1 MAIEKSYHQTQMLN
15 KLFLIFFLISFN
27 VFTCAELNNLNIY
40 SQDTKTISLNY
51 IQSFEGINRPN
62 VVGEVYFEKP
72 NLFKIKTTKPSKT
85 ELIVNNQD
93 VYRTDYDLNET
104 IKYKL
109 ANIESQIP
117 ALLLLKSK
125 KKVCSFL
132 NNSESSEFVSDL
144 NIISDSGSLK
154 IISYKD
160 QFGTN
165 TQIDFI
171 NIKLND
177 ELDKKIFDYN
187 KETIL
192 VILN

>member
-1 MAIEKSYHQTQMLN
+1 MLN
-15 KLFLIFFLISFN
+15 KLFLIFLFISLN
-27 VFTCAELNNLNIY
+27 ISTCVELNNLDIY

-51 IQSFEGINRPN
+51 IQSYEGINKSN
-62 VVGEVYFEKP
+62 VEGQVYFEKP
-72 NLFKIKTTKPSKT
+72 NLFKITTTNPSKT

-93 VYRTDYDLNET
+93 VYRTDYDLDET

-109 ANIESQIP
+109 VNIESQIP

-125 KKVCSFL
+125 KKVCNFL
-132 NNSESSEFVSDL
+132 NNSEASEFMSDL
-144 NIISDSGSLK
+144 NIVSDNGSLDV
-154 IISYKD
+154 ISYKD
-160 QFGTN
+160 QFGTD
-165 TQIDFI
+165 TQISFV

>member
-1 MAIEKSYHQTQMLN
+1 MLN
-15 KLFLIFFLISFN
+15 KLILVFLITSFK

-40 SQDTKTISLNY
+40 SQDTRSISLTY
-51 IQSFEGINRPN
+51 IQSYREINKSNVEGQ
-62 VVGEVYFEKP
+62 VYFEKP
-72 NLFKIKTTKPSKT
+72 NLFKIKTSKPSKT

-93 VYRTDYDLNET
+93 AYRTDYDLNET

-125 KKVCSFL
+125 KKVCRFL
-132 NNSESSEFVSDL
+132 NNSESSDFISNL
-144 NIISDSGSLK
+144 KIISDNGSLK

-187 KETIL
+187 KETTL

>member
-1 MAIEKSYHQTQMLN
+1 MVIEKSYHQTQMLN

-27 VFTCAELNNLNIY
+27 VFTCAELNNLSIY
-40 SQDTKTISLNY
+40 SQDTRTISLNY
-51 IQSFEGINRPN
+51 IQSFEGINRSN
-62 VVGEVYFEKP
+62 VEGQVYFEKP

-125 KKVCSFL
+125 KKACSFL

-144 NIISDSGSLK
+144 NIISNNGSLK
-154 IISYKD
+154 IIAYKD
-160 QFGTN
+160 QFGTD
-165 TQIDFI
+165 TQIDFT

>member
-1 MAIEKSYHQTQMLN
+1 MLN

-40 SQDTKTISLNY
+40 SQDTRTISLNY

-109 ANIESQIP
+109 VNIESQIP

-125 KKVCSFL
+125 KKACSFL
-132 NNSESSEFVSDL
+132 NNFESSEFVSDL
-144 NIISDSGSLK
+144 NIISGNGSLK
-154 IISYKD
+154 IFSYKD
-160 QFGTN
+160 QFGTD

-192 VILN
+192 VILD

>member
-1 MAIEKSYHQTQMLN
+1 MFISLN
-15 KLFLIFFLISFN
+15 IY
-27 VFTCAELNNLNIY
+27 TCVELDNLNIY
-40 SQDTKTISLNY
+40 SQDTKTISLKY
-51 IQSFEGINRPN
+51 IQSYQGIKKSNVEGQ
-62 VVGEVYFEKP
+62 VYFEKP
-72 NLFKIKTTKPSKT
+72 NLFKIITTNSSKT

-109 ANIESQIP
+109 ENIESQIP

-125 KKVCSFL
+125 RKVCNFL
-132 NNSESSEFVSDL
+132 NNSESSEFISDL
-144 NIISDSGSLK
+144 NIISDNGSLK

-160 QFGTN
+160 QFGTD
-165 TQIDFI
+165 TQISFV

-192 VILN
+192 VILNWHAGY

>member
-1 MAIEKSYHQTQMLN
+1 MLN
-15 KLFLIFFLISFN
+15 KLFLIFLFISFN
-27 VFTCAELNNLNIY
+27 VFTCVELNNLSIY
-40 SQDTKTISLNY
+40 NQDTKTITLNY
-51 IQSFEGINRPN
+51 IQSFEGLTKAN
-62 VVGEVYFEKP
+62 VEGQVYFEKP
-72 NLFKIKTTKPSKT
+72 NLFKIKTTKPSNT

-117 ALLLLKSK
+117 ALLLLRSK
-125 KKVCSFL
+125 KKVCNFF
-132 NNSESSEFVSDL
+132 NNSESSEFISDL
-144 NIISDSGSLK
+144 KIISENGSLK

-160 QFGTN
+160 QFGTD

>member
-1 MAIEKSYHQTQMLN
+1 MLN
-15 KLFLIFFLISFN
+15 KFFLILSFISFN

-40 SQDTKTISLNY
+40 SKDTKTISLKY
-51 IQSFEGINRPN
+51 IQSYEGINKSN
-62 VVGEVYFEKP
+62 IQGQVYFEKP
-72 NLFKIKTTKPSKT
+72 NLFKIETIKPSKT

-125 KKVCSFL
+125 KKICSFL
-132 NNSESSEFVSDL
+132 NNSKSSEFISDL
-144 NIISDSGSLK
+144 NIISDNGSLK

-160 QFGTN
+160 QFGTD

-177 ELDKKIFDYN
+177 ELDKKIFNYN

>member
-1 MAIEKSYHQTQMLN
+1 MLN
-15 KLFLIFFLISFN
+15 KLILIFLITSLK
-27 VFTCAELNNLNIY
+27 VFTCSELNNLNIY
-40 SQDTKTISLNY
+40 SQDTRTISLNY
-51 IQSFEGINRPN
+51 IQSYGGINKSN
-62 VVGEVYFEKP
+62 VEGQVYFEKP
-72 NLFKIKTTKPSKT
+72 NLFKIKTSKPFKT

-93 VYRTDYDLNET
+93 AYRTDYDLNET

-125 KKVCSFL
+125 KKVCRFL
-132 NNSESSEFVSDL
+132 NNSESSDFISNL
-144 NIISDSGSLK
+144 KIISDNGSLK
-154 IISYKD
+154 IILYKD
-160 QFGTN
+160 QFGAD

>member
-1 MAIEKSYHQTQMLN
+1 M
-15 KLFLIFFLISFN
+15 
-27 VFTCAELNNLNIY
+27 
-40 SQDTKTISLNY
+40 
-51 IQSFEGINRPN
+51 
-62 VVGEVYFEKP
+62 
-72 NLFKIKTTKPSKT
+72 
-85 ELIVNNQD
+85 
-93 VYRTDYDLNET
+93 
-104 IKYKL
+104 
-109 ANIESQIP
+109 
-117 ALLLLKSK
+117 
-125 KKVCSFL
+125 
-132 NNSESSEFVSDL
+132 NNSESSDFISNL
-144 NIISDSGSLK
+144 KIISDNGSLK

>member
-1 MAIEKSYHQTQMLN
+1 MLN
-15 KLFLIFFLISFN
+15 KLLLIFFSISFN
-27 VFTCAELNNLNIY
+27 IFTCAELNNLNIY
-40 SQDTKTISLNY
+40 SQDTRTISLNY
-51 IQSFEGINRPN
+51 IQSYEGINRSN
-62 VVGEVYFEKP
+62 VEGQVYFEKP

-125 KKVCSFL
+125 KKACSFL

-144 NIISDSGSLK
+144 NIISNNGSLK
-154 IISYKD
+154 IIAYKD
-160 QFGTN
+160 QFGTD

>member
-1 MAIEKSYHQTQMLN
+1 MLN
-15 KLFLIFFLISFN
+15 KLFLIFLFISFN
-27 VFTCAELNNLNIY
+27 IYTCEELDNLNIY
-40 SQDTKTISLNY
+40 SQDTKTISLEY
-51 IQSFEGINRPN
+51 IQSFKGINKTN
-62 VVGEVYFEKP
+62 VEGQVYFEKP
-72 NLFKIKTTKPSKT
+72 NNFKIKTTKPSKT
-85 ELIVNNQD
+85 ELVVNNED

-109 ANIESQIP
+109 ANVESQIP

-125 KKVCSFL
+125 NKVCNFL
-132 NNSESSEFVSDL
+132 KNSESSEFVSDL
-144 NIISDSGSLK
+144 DIIIDNGSLK

>member
-1 MAIEKSYHQTQMLN
+1 MLN
-15 KLFLIFFLISFN
+15 KLLLIFLITSFK

-40 SQDTKTISLNY
+40 SQDTRTISLNY
-51 IQSFEGINRPN
+51 IQSYGGMNKSNVEGQ
-62 VVGEVYFEKP
+62 VYFKKP
-72 NLFKIKTTKPSKT
+72 NLFKIETKKPTKT

-93 VYRTDYDLNET
+93 VFRTDYDLNET

-117 ALLLLKSK
+117 ALLLLRSK
-125 KKVCSFL
+125 KKVCNFF
-132 NNSESSEFVSDL
+132 NNSESSEFISDL
-144 NIISDSGSLK
+144 KIISENGSLK

-160 QFGTN
+160 QFGAD

-177 ELDKKIFDYN
+177 ELDEKIFDYN

>member
-1 MAIEKSYHQTQMLN
+1 MLN
-15 KLFLIFFLISFN
+15 KLFLIFLFISFN
-27 VFTCAELNNLNIY
+27 VFTCAELNKLNIY
-40 SQDTKTISLNY
+40 NQDTRTITLNY
-51 IQSFEGINRPN
+51 VQSYEGINKSN
-62 VVGEVYFEKP
+62 IHGQIYFEKP
-72 NLFKIKTTKPSKT
+72 NLFKIKTIKPTKT

-109 ANIESQIP
+109 ENIESQIP
-117 ALLLLKSK
+117 ALLLIKSK

-144 NIISDSGSLK
+144 NIINDNGNLK
-154 IISYKD
+154 TISYKD
-160 QFGTN
+160 QFGADTH
-165 TQIDFI
+165 IDFI

-177 ELDKKIFDYN
+177 ELDRKIFDYN

-192 VILN
+192 VILD

>member
-1 MAIEKSYHQTQMLN
+1 MLN
-15 KLFLIFFLISFN
+15 KLFLIFLFISFN
-27 VFTCAELNNLNIY
+27 VFTCAELNSLSIY
-40 SQDTKTISLNY
+40 NQDTKTISLKY
-51 IQSFEGINRPN
+51 IQSFEGINKSN
-62 VVGEVYFEKP
+62 IVGQVYFEKP

-109 ANIESQIP
+109 ANVESQIP

-132 NNSESSEFVSDL
+132 NNSESSEFISDL
-144 NIISDSGSLK
+144 NIVNDNGGLK
-154 IISYKD
+154 FISYKD
-160 QFGTN
+160 QFGAN
-165 TQIDFI
+165 TQINFV